1 MSWLNDV
8 YAAIGSIPI
17 AVLPDGVAYWLYI
30 FGVSSL
36 VGGILTG
43 ITLAIT
49 IQLIKFFA
57 GKIMRL
63 INPLSI

>member
-1 MSWLNDV
+1 MTWLNDV
-8 YAAIGSIPI
+8 YSAIGSIPI
-17 AVLPDGVAYWLYI
+17 AILPDGVAYWLYV
-30 FGVSSL
+30 FVSSL
-36 VGGILTG
+36 VGGILSG

-63 INPLSI
+63 INPLSL